1 VIHVGWYEVGA
12 EGQEFVSEMYELGWV
27 YDFDWMTWLGTPEG
41 QRLSAAP
48 DAIVGADPDQLAKLL
63 TAIVRSERFGDGQ
76 LEGALK
82 SGLLLAIARRAAALT
97 TSDDRL

>member
-1 VIHVGWYEVGA
+1 MGSYEIGD
-12 EGQEFVSEMYELGWV
+12 EGQEFVSEMYELSWV
-27 YDFDWMTWLGTPEG
+27 DDFDWMTWLGTPEG

-48 DAIVGADPDQLAKLL
+48 DAIVGADPEELGRLL
-63 TAIVRSERFGDGQ
+63 TAILRSERFGDGQ

-82 SGLLLAIARRAAALT
+82 SGLLVAIARRAAELA